1 MYADDTSISFAALI
15 YDLEIMINTELANVN
30 NWLKANK
37 RRLNVAKTEFMIIG
51 SRQRLQTQA
60 EVSIQAHIHC
70 NEIQGVYFSKS
81 LGLTIDETLS

>member
-1 MYADDTSISFAALI
+1 
-15 YDLEIMINTELANVN
+15 MINIELANVN

-37 RRLNVAKTEFMIIG
+37 RSVNVAKTEFMIIG

-60 EVSIQAHIHC
+60 NVSIQAHIKGK
-70 NEIQGVYFSKS
+70 EIYGVYFSKS

>member
-1 MYADDTSISFAALI
+1 M
-15 YDLEIMINTELANVN
+15 MNTELANVN

-60 EVSIQAHIHC
+60 EVSIKGK
-70 NEIQGVYFSKS
+70 EIQGVYFSKS
-81 LGLTIDETLS
+81 LGLKIDETLS